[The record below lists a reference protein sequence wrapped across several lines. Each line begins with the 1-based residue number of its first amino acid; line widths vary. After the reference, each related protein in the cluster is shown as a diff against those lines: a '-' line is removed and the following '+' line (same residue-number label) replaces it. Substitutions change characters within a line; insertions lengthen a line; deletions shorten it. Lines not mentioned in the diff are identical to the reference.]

1 VPVDLARRGL
11 VVDNRSVRSIGG
23 RSLGVA
29 AAGALAVGA
38 LIIGTGALG
47 ASAERASGPPPA
59 RLGGC
64 NVFPGFKGGANAPSA
79 ADQTAWNQDI
89 SHAPLDPHSRNYMSA
104 IRGLG
109 GNQAI
114 HPDFGGN
121 GAYGIPYV
129 VVGKHQKRYPVH
141 FNAYGDESD
150 KGPYPIPPNAP
161 VEGGSDRHVL
171 AVQKGKCKLY
181 EMFAAHFDRGHHRWV
196 AGSGA
201 VFNLKRPGPLRHDG
215 WTSAD
220 AAGLP
225 ILPGLVRYGEVK
237 RGVVHHAIRVTF
249 DETREGYFHPATH
262 YASSSC
268 ARFLPP
274 MGLRLRLKGGYDI
287 SRFSGQA
294 KVIAVALQHYGII
307 NADNG
312 SNWYI
317 TGASSKGWK
326 DNNLNQLK
334 SIPGSAFEVVKNAA
348 SQKSPC

>member
-1 VPVDLARRGL
+1 
-11 VVDNRSVRSIGG
+11 VRSIGG
-23 RSLGVA
+23 RGIGGA
-29 AAGALAVGA
+29 AAIAAVAVAVG
-38 LIIGTGALG
+38 IGAFG
-47 ASAERASGPPPA
+47 ASAHRLAASPPA

-64 NVFPGFKGGANAPSA
+64 NVFPAFPGGANAPSA

-89 SHAPLDPHSRNYMSA
+89 SNAPLDPNSGNYMSA

-129 VVGKHQKRYPVH
+129 VVGPHQRRYPVH

-150 KGPYPIPPNAP
+150 KGPYPVPPDAP

-171 AVQKGKCKLY
+171 ALQKGKCRLY
-181 EMFAAHFDRGHHRWV
+181 EMYAAHFDHRSHRWV

-201 VFNLKRPGPLRHDG
+201 VFNLNRPGPLRHDG

-237 RGVVHHAIRVTF
+237 HGAVHHAIRVTF
-249 DETREGYFHPATH
+249 DKSREGYFHPATH

-268 ARFLPP
+268 DRFLPP
-274 MGLRLRLKGGYDI
+274 MGLRLRLKGSYDI
-287 SRFSGQA
+287 SSFSGQA
-294 KVIAVALQHYGII
+294 HVIAVALQHYGVI

-317 TGASSKGWK
+317 TGASSKGWS
-326 DNNLNQLK
+326 DGNLNQLK